1 MGTITI
7 PKGGRPC
14 HHLQNK
20 QSTGVKRTRSKGL
33 GIGQTAL
40 SDQELIDLSTE
51 PAEARRQKIA
61 PKTKRKPKHKPQP
74 ETIDGARE
82 WDERR

>member
-20 QSTGVKRTRSKGL
+20 QSTGVKRTQSKGM

-51 PAEARRQKIA
+51 SADARREKIA
-61 PKTKRKPKHKPQP
+61 PKRNGNRNINHNLRQ
-74 ETIDGARE
+74 
-82 WDERR
+82 